1 MKNFWPTEALVGRTV
16 GEMTRNGLIL
26 GDSFDFTGS
35 CTGDFEGDG
44 DLDGDDAGSNDDDAD
59 EGDPEDDDELG
70 GARRGL

>member
-1 MKNFWPTEALVGRTV
+1 MKNFWPAEGFVGRTV

-35 CTGDFEGDG
+35 RTGGFEGDG
-44 DLDGDDAGSNDDDAD
+44 DLNRNDAGSNDDDAD